1 MTATVAISAADERRL
16 VAALRSGD
24 EQAFSTLVESYH
36 PSLVRVAQTFVRDR
50 AAAEE
55 VAQEAWMGVIRGI
68 DRFRGDSSLK
78 TWIFR
83 ILTNRA
89 KSYAART
96 PRAIPFSALP
106 PEADEPSV
114 NPERFLGDDHPVWPG
129 HWASA
134 PANWQSLPEERLL
147 AGETLDCIKDA
158 IATLPETQ
166 QQVVTLRDVEG
177 WSSDEVCDL
186 LRLTET
192 NQRVLLHRGRS
203 KIRAALETYFASADT
218 IA

>member
-1 MTATVAISAADERRL
+1 MTATAPSPADEQRL
-16 VAALRSGD
+16 VAALRAGD
-24 EQAFSTLVESYH
+24 EQAFSSLVESYH
-36 PSLVRVAQTFVRDR
+36 PALVRVAQTFVRDR
-50 AAAEE
+50 TAAEE

-106 PEADEPSV
+106 PADNEPSV
-114 NPERFLGDDHPVWPG
+114 DPERFLGEDHPVWPG
-129 HWASA
+129 HWASP
-134 PANWQSLPEERLL
+134 PASWDSLPEERLL

-158 IATLPETQ
+158 IAALPETQ

-177 WSSDEVCDL
+177 WGSDEVCDL
-186 LRLTET
+186 LQLTET

-203 KIRAALETYFASADT
+203 KIRTALETYFASAEP
-218 IA
+218 II